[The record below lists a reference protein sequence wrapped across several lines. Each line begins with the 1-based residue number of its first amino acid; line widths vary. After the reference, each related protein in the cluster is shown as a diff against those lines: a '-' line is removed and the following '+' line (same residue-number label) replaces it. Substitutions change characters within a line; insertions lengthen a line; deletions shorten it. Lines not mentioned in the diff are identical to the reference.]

1 MDEPVSIEEDGDAAA
16 AAASADIELCKS
28 ANEVSLD
35 LPFLSRLTNGLY
47 HDRRCSFLFGSKDL
61 VARALTSCCVEG
73 GGVLR
78 DERVTMGTAFVST

>member
-1 MDEPVSIEEDGDAAA
+1 MEDPVSIEEDGDD

-28 ANEVSLD
+28 ANEVSLA
-35 LPFLSRLTNGLY
+35 LPFLSRLINGLY

-61 VARALTSCCVEG
+61 VARALTRCWVEG

-78 DERVTMGTAFVST
+78 DDRVTMGGAFVST